1 MITVAEADYIKNFA
15 YVPEHMPGYGT
26 AVSGGETFL
35 LDNYTCYH
43 AKESLIFI
51 GYPLQDSFDESKM
64 GKVLDRAIK
73 RFNPARVALI
83 APSISRRDG
92 ERGDADAYYKL
103 DLAALKVHSK
113 VKNMIQRA
121 SQELQVEK
129 GREFKNE
136 HRQLVA
142 DFLESRRVSDG
153 TRTIFEK
160 IQEYLTSVPTASIFS
175 ARGRSG
181 RLAGFDIA
189 EFGSREYAFYMFN
202 FRSSRDPLPGTSDL
216 LLHELIQ
223 EAKHQGKRFLNLG
236 LGVNAGV
243 TYFKRKWG
251 GRPFLNHEFVL
262 FGPRRTSPFEAWL
275 QGFLRR

>member
-1 MITVAEADYIKNFA
+1 MITPAEEDFIKNFA

-43 AKESLIFI
+43 AKEFLVFI

-64 GKVLDRAIK
+64 GKVLDKAIE

-83 APSISRRDG
+83 APSFSRRDG
-92 ERGDADAYYKL
+92 EQGDADAYYKL

-113 VKNMIQRA
+113 VKNMIRKA
-121 SQELQVEK
+121 SRELEVEK
-129 GREFKNE
+129 GREFKSE

-216 LLHELIQ
+216 LLYELIQ

-251 GRPFLNHEFVL
+251 GQPFLNHEFVL

-275 QGFLRR
+275 QGFLGR